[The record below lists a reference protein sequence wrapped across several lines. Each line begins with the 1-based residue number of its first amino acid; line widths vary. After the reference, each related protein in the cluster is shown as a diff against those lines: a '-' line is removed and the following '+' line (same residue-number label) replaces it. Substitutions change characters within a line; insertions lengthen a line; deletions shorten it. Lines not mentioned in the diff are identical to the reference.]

1 MPYRLQRFLD
11 VRLNNLDLLH
21 DFHNMSAHR
30 RQSGLTQAPSPPGL
44 LKRVQPDREAT
55 GFLDGIVSRA
65 GINGLAHDAG
75 DGFKV
80 ALKKQIRP
88 ERSE

>member
-1 MPYRLQRFLD
+1 
-11 VRLNNLDLLH
+11 
-21 DFHNMSAHR
+21 
-30 RQSGLTQAPSPPGL
+30 
-44 LKRVQPDREAT
+44 VQPDREAT